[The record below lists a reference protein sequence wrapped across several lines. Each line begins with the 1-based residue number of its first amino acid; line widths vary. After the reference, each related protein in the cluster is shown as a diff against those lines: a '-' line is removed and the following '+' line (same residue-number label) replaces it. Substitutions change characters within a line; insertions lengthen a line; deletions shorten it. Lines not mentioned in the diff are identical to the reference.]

1 MRPLQY
7 ILPLDLF
14 NLIREGKS
22 KASACPWW
30 QDCICQ
36 IKIWICQDRTTTK
49 DNLRDKAMTYARNYL
64 FNIPEV
70 SYLNKD
76 DIAKDLAD
84 KVEHDLKD
92 VCFDQRPPASV
103 VAQNARQSLTEDPE
117 ERFIKLS

>member
-1 MRPLQY
+1 
-7 ILPLDLF
+7 
-14 NLIREGKS
+14 
-22 KASACPWW
+22 
-30 QDCICQ
+30 
-36 IKIWICQDRTTTK
+36 
-49 DNLRDKAMTYARNYL
+49 MTYARNYL

-103 VAQNARQSLTEDPE
+103 VAQNARQSLPEDPE